1 MSFIYY
7 RQIRFQD
14 TDAAGVVYFA
24 NVLAMCHEAYEE
36 SLMVSGINLKSFF
49 TTPSVAIPI
58 VRAEVDFLRPMFCGD
73 RISIELTP
81 NLLKVD
87 TFEIN
92 YQLLTEDKKNLS
104 AKALTKHICIDAV
117 TRKRQELSTDIA
129 RWLELYK

>member
-1 MSFIYY
+1 MSFTYS
-7 RQIRFQD
+7 RQIRFRD

-36 SLMVSGINLKSFF
+36 SLIASGINLKSFF

-81 NLLKVD
+81 KPLNID

-92 YQLLTEDKKNLS
+92 YQLLTTDKNSLL
-104 AKALTKHICIDAV
+104 AKASSKHICIDAV
-117 TRKRQELSTDIA
+117 TRKRQELPTEIS
-129 RWLELYK
+129 RWLELYR